1 MSFMVTK
8 IIFLSE
14 LFVYLS
20 TCFKMLDYY
29 EISINLLNIANVNLE
44 RLVKQGLSQSSLEL
58 IIFDAYQN
66 RELCQS

>member
-8 IIFLSE
+8 IIILSE

-29 EISINLLNIANVNLE
+29 EISINLLNIV
-44 RLVKQGLSQSSLEL
+44 
-58 IIFDAYQN
+58 I
-66 RELCQS
+66 